1 MCIWPDYYG
10 IAFRNPRRRQL
21 SGIEIDLSAQFA
33 QDPRA
38 RVEYLDS
45 SFGTLADDVKGGRI
59 DVFMTGRLEGAA
71 KRNVLVNAIKFAPLG
86 TTIMLVAQVGDNGG
100 AQISVRDH
108 GPGIPPQEL
117 ENIFDAFVQS
127 SETKDGSG
135 GTGLGLAI
143 CRKIIDA
150 HGGSI
155 SAENMPG
162 RTDRLIFCVTAAC
175 QRHALT
181 G

>member
-59 DVFMTGRLEGAA
+59 DVFMNGRLEGAA
-71 KRNVLVNAIKFAPLG
+71 KRNGLVNAIKFARLG

-100 AQISVRDH
+100 THISVRDH
-108 GPGIPPQEL
+108 GP
-117 ENIFDAFVQS
+117 A
-127 SETKDGSG
+127 
-135 GTGLGLAI
+135 
-143 CRKIIDA
+143 
-150 HGGSI
+150 
-155 SAENMPG
+155 
-162 RTDRLIFCVTAAC
+162 TAAAFTSADL
-175 QRHALT
+175 RAPLAKRARPN
-181 G
+181 